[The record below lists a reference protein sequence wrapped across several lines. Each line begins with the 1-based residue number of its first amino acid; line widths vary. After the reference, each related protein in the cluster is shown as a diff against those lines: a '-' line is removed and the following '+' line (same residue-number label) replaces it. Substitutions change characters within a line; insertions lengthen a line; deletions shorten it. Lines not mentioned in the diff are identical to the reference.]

1 MCYIRTQW
9 MISLLRTSS
18 IQVTK
23 NVNMYYIR
31 TQWMISLL
39 RTSSIQVNI
48 CIHISDTMHAFYGLQ
63 KISIVLK

>member
-18 IQVTK
+18 SQVIK
-23 NVNMYYIR
+23 NVNMCYIR

-39 RTSSIQVNI
+39 RTSSSQV
-48 CIHISDTMHAFYGLQ
+48 TKKRQY
-63 KISIVLK
+63 VLYTHSVDD